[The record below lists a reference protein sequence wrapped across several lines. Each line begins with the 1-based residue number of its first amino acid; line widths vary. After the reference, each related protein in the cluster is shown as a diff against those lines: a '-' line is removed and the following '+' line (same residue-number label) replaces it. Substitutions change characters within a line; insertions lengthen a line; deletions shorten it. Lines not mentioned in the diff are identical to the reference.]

1 MESWMGAIARCP
13 EGNCAQDPP
22 KDSPSC
28 LNRSDSSSHTKV
40 LAMIGGYWNLITW
53 VFSCE
58 IARLLWGY
66 WLTCISQWPMDGIA
80 TFSLRAVHL
89 LEVWKHFPF
98 FDTEDWG
105 CHAWLK
111 HAAGFIKNH
120 WLENHHPMEFYHVL
134 QLVKSSYGLWMD
146 RNGRS
151 VLFWLRTCSPSTIHL
166 MIVSDCFQTK
176 TAQRIIARPRYRISS
191 TLSGRFWKT

>member
-89 LEVWKHFPF
+89 LEVWKHFPLLRH
-98 FDTEDWG
+98 WG
-105 CHAWLK
+105 LRMSRLIKTCRRFYQKSL
-111 HAAGFIKNH
+111 AG
-120 WLENHHPMEFYHVL
+120 
-134 QLVKSSYGLWMD
+134 KSPPNGILPCFTAGKIILWFV
-146 RNGRS
+146 NG
-151 VLFWLRTCSPSTIHL
+151 
-166 MIVSDCFQTK
+166 
-176 TAQRIIARPRYRISS
+176 
-191 TLSGRFWKT
+191 